1 MTFYICMHNSEREGE
16 TPSFKLEK
24 LFQLDFTP
32 QDCGHLFR
40 IVVEK
45 IENLVKAKEMICQ

>member
-1 MTFYICMHNSEREGE
+1 MHNSEREGE